1 MINLSSQSEGGMEGE
16 NGGDGGR
23 QREGRGCE
31 VALLSSLAVIG
42 LFARRRAD

>member
-1 MINLSSQSEGGMEGE
+1 MINLSSQSERGMEGE
-16 NGGDGGR
+16 NG
-23 QREGRGCE
+23 REGRGCE